1 MEIIKKII
9 VQLKSDL
16 FKQFKRNNKKNKYI
30 GYFFYKYFLFLFF
43 DIVLMN
49 KINDEPPNLDI
60 YWPNIK
66 NLSHD

>member
-16 FKQFKRNNKKNKYI
+16 FKQFKRKIKKINI
-30 GYFFYKYFLFLFF
+30 LNFFYKYFLFLFF

>member
-1 MEIIKKII
+1 MEIIKKKI

-16 FKQFKRNNKKNKYI
+16 FKQFKRKIKKINI
-30 GYFFYKYFLFLFF
+30 LNFFYKYFLFLFF

>member
-66 NLSHD
+66 NLSND